1 LPEGDC
7 KPPQFILASEK
18 FLVWREKFRK
28 KFLLGLPGFPPGI
41 MAPESEGIF
50 IQKSRKHFLY
60 LCEGF
65 PKEYLQEKQKQRE
78 KKPCEKDKGV
88 EEGFAKGQDFLPHRR
103 EGNID
108 FRPSQEIP
116 VVKKAVV
123 DGVDFSRKGGAEFEK
138 IRYGK
143 KISRIGAADAVEDG
157 ALGSVQNDSRNAGI
171 VHVSVEKFSY
181 LRDVLVPHMIFQ
193 HRPQVLNV
201 SGDSGTHGIMQR
213 ILELS
218 FQEKPQR
225 KCGYSE
231 KKCADECY
239 GNEKAFRSHEISPC
253 LIVSAFLRGNGNLQ
267 KHSKR
272 ANGRAG
278 RGTFPK
284 APFSVYL
291 HLGE

>member
-1 LPEGDC
+1 MLPVNAELLDELDIVVLQGFHVLLLAEKFFVNICQHLPEGDC

-143 KISRIGAADAVEDG
+143 KP
-157 ALGSVQNDSRNAGI
+157 L
-171 VHVSVEKFSY
+171 K
-181 LRDVLVPHMIFQ
+181 
-193 HRPQVLNV
+193 
-201 SGDSGTHGIMQR
+201 
-213 ILELS
+213 
-218 FQEKPQR
+218 
-225 KCGYSE
+225 
-231 KKCADECY
+231 
-239 GNEKAFRSHEISPC
+239 
-253 LIVSAFLRGNGNLQ
+253 
-267 KHSKR
+267 
-272 ANGRAG
+272 
-278 RGTFPK
+278 
-284 APFSVYL
+284 
-291 HLGE
+291 